1 MTARDRPTGRSR
13 TLKEVCTL
21 SRWFDFDLARRELPG
36 ILRKAAVRSA
46 ILAVLGVFLMVGIAY
61 AASAG
66 DPTGGAT
73 GTAVDVVAKTA
84 GSPTVVEIAQDL
96 GHLKVGTNMFFV
108 IVGVALI
115 FFMQAGFMLVETG
128 FCRAKNAAY
137 VAGMNLGIFTIGAL
151 VYWLVGFGLQMGGVG
166 ALGTLGG
173 AGGLSGM
180 VEVAKGWG
188 IFGTKGFMLGGST
201 YDVGIAA
208 MFLFQLVFMDT
219 AATIPTGAMAER
231 WKFSAFAIYGAWM
244 AGLIYPVYAM
254 WVWGGGWLAKLGTN
268 MHLGHGVL
276 DFAGSSVVHAIGG
289 FVGLAGILVIGPRIG
304 KFNKDGSPNAIPGH
318 HIPMAILGTIVLVF
332 GWIGFN
338 GMSTLAA
345 TDFRFTM
352 IITNTILAAVAGS
365 FAAWM
370 LVWKLW
376 GNPDPSMI
384 ANGML
389 AGLVAITA
397 PCAFVN
403 PTGAVIIG
411 LIAGVLVVGGVVFV
425 ERVLKADDPVG
436 AVAVHGFN
444 GLWGMIALG
453 LFADGTYGDGFN
465 GVSGAVKG
473 LFYGGGFGQLG
484 AQLIAVVVVVT
495 WAFGV
500 GWVIFK
506 IQDKLQPG
514 GIRSSAEDE
523 LAGLD
528 ATEMGVLAYPDFAG
542 SSALGGGSGTEVS
555 NGPAHPA
562 PAHAAAPVTVG
573 GEA

>member
-1 MTARDRPTGRSR
+1 LRRY
-13 TLKEVCTL
+13 
-21 SRWFDFDLARRELPG
+21 FDSQAV
-36 ILRKAAVRSA
+36 KAAIPKIVKKAAFRTA
-46 ILAVLGVFLMVGIAY
+46 LLAVVGVLLMVGIAY
-61 AASAG
+61 A
-66 DPTGGAT
+66 DPTGAAT
-73 GTAVDVVAKTA
+73 GGAADLASKGANLA
-84 GSPTVVEIAQDL
+84 GVAQDL
-96 GHLKVGTNMFFV
+96 GHLQVGTNMFFLM
-108 IVGVALI
+108 VGVALI

-137 VAGMNLGIFTIGAL
+137 VAAMNLGIFTIGAL
-151 VYWLVGFGLQMGGVG
+151 AYWAVGFGLQMGGFG
-166 ALGTLGG
+166 ALSTMGG
-173 AGGLSGM
+173 NAALSGTF
-180 VEVAKGWG
+180 EIAKGWG
-188 IFGTKGFMLGGST
+188 IFGTTGFFLGGKS
-201 YDVGIAA
+201 YDVAVAA

-231 WKFSAFAIYGAWM
+231 WKFSAFTIYGAVM
-244 AGLIYPVYAM
+244 AGFIYPVYAM

-268 MHLGHGVL
+268 VGLGHGVL

-304 KFNKDGSPNAIPGH
+304 KFGKDGKPNAIPGH

-332 GWIGFN
+332 GWLGFN

-345 TDFRFTM
+345 TDLRFTM
-352 IITNTILAAVAGS
+352 IITNTILAATAGS
-365 FAAWM
+365 FSAWM

-376 GNPDPSMI
+376 GKPDPSMI

-403 PTGAVIIG
+403 PTVAVVIG
-411 LIAGVLVVGGVVFV
+411 LIAGLLVVGGVSFV

-465 GVSGAVKG
+465 GVAGAVKG
-473 LFYGGGFGQLG
+473 LLYGGGFGQLG
-484 AQLIAVVVVVT
+484 AQLIGVVVVVI
-495 WAFGV
+495 WAFGT
-500 GWVIFK
+500 GFILFK
-506 IQDKLQPG
+506 LQDKLTPG
-514 GIRSSAEDE
+514 GIRSTPEDE

-528 ATEMGVLAYPDFAG
+528 ETEMGVLAYPDFAG
-542 SSALGGGSGTEVS
+542 STAHGTAAFSEAPAGSGL
-555 NGPAHPA
+555 
-562 PAHAAAPVTVG
+562 
-573 GEA
+573 